1 VRPLMEIRLDEG
13 TIKLIA
19 LFESVTR
26 AEVRDCIPSDE
37 KIVFIVGK
45 GQAGAA
51 IGERGDNIHRL
62 RDMLRKNVEVIEWA
76 DQPEAFVRNIFH
88 AFNVSEVKIEK
99 RSGRNTAV
107 VTVDPGE
114 KARAI
119 GKQGR
124 NLHQAKAILARHYK
138 DIEAVLIA

>member
-1 VRPLMEIRLDEG
+1 MEIRLDVD

-26 AEVRDCIPSDE
+26 AGVRDCITAEDRV
-37 KIVFIVGK
+37 IFIVGK

-62 RDMLRKNVEVIEWA
+62 RDMLRKNVEIIEWA
-76 DQPEAFVRNIFH
+76 DSPESFVRNIFH
-88 AFNVSEVKIEK
+88 AFKVSEVKIE
-99 RSGRNTAV
+99 RRGHRNTAV
-107 VTVDPGE
+107 VTVDPNE

-124 NLHQAKAILARHYK
+124 NLHQAKNILARHFK
-138 DIEAVLIA
+138 EIEAVIIA

>member
-1 VRPLMEIRLDEG
+1 MEIRLDEG

-26 AEVRDCIPSDE
+26 AEVRDCIPSEDR
-37 KIVFIVGK
+37 VVYIVGR

-62 RDMLRKNVEVIEWA
+62 RDMLRKNVEIIEWA
-76 DQPEAFVRNIFH
+76 DVPEAFVRNIFH
-88 AFNVSEVKIEK
+88 AFKVSEVKIER

-119 GKQGR
+119 GKAGR
-124 NLHQAKAILARHYK
+124 NLHQARNILARHYK
-138 DIEAVLIA
+138 EVEAVIIA

>member
-1 VRPLMEIRLDEG
+1 MEIKLDEG

-26 AEVRDCIPSDE
+26 AEVRDCIPSEDRV
-37 KIVFIVGK
+37 IFIVGK

-62 RDMLRKNVEVIEWA
+62 RDMLRKNVEIIEWA
-76 DQPEAFVRNIFH
+76 DNAESFIRNIFH
-88 AFNVSEVKIEK
+88 AFKVSEVKIEK
-99 RSGRNTAV
+99 RRNRNTAM
-107 VTVDPGE
+107 VTVDPNE

-119 GKQGR
+119 GKEGR
-124 NLHQAKAILARHYK
+124 NLHQAKSILARHYK
-138 DIEAVLIA
+138 DIEAVMIA

>member
-1 VRPLMEIRLDEG
+1 MEIKLDEG

-37 KIVFIVGK
+37 RVIFIVGK

-62 RDMLRKNVEVIEWA
+62 RDMLRKNVEIIEWA
-76 DQPEAFVRNIFH
+76 DSAEGFIRNIFH
-88 AFNVSEVKIEK
+88 GFKVSDVKIE
-99 RSGRNTAV
+99 RRGNRNTAV

-114 KARAI
+114 KPRAI

-124 NLHQAKAILARHYK
+124 NLHQAKSILARHYN
-138 DIEAVLIA
+138 DIDAVMIA

>member
-1 VRPLMEIRLDEG
+1 MEIRLDEG

-37 KIVFIVGK
+37 RVVFIVGK

-51 IGERGDNIHRL
+51 IGERGDTIRRL
-62 RDMLRKNVEVIEWA
+62 REMLRKNVEIIEWA
-76 DQPEAFVRNIFH
+76 DIPEAFVRNIFH
-88 AFNVSEVKIEK
+88 AFKVSEVKIER

-107 VTVDPGE
+107 VKVDPSE

-119 GKQGR
+119 GKAGR
-124 NLHQAKAILARHYK
+124 NLHQARAILARHFK
-138 DIEAVLIA
+138 DIEAVIIA

>member
-1 VRPLMEIRLDEG
+1 MEIRLDEG

-26 AEVRDCIPSDE
+26 AEARDCIISDE
-37 KIVFIVGK
+37 RIVYIVGR

-62 RDMLRKNVEVIEWA
+62 RDMLRKNVEIIEWA
-76 DQPEAFVRNIFH
+76 DVPEAFVRNIFH
-88 AFNVSEVKIEK
+88 AFKVSEVKIERRK
-99 RSGRNTAV
+99 GRNTAV

-119 GKQGR
+119 GKEGR
-124 NLHQAKAILARHYK
+124 NLHQARIILARHYNE
-138 DIEAVLIA
+138 IEAVIIA

>member
-1 VRPLMEIRLDEG
+1 MEIRLDEG

-26 AEVRDCIPSDE
+26 AEVRDCIPAED
-37 KIVFIVGK
+37 KVIFIVGK

-51 IGERGDNIHRL
+51 IGEGADNIHRL
-62 RDMLRKNVEVIEWA
+62 RDILRKNVEIIEWA
-76 DQPEAFVRNIFH
+76 DAPEAFVRNIFH
-88 AFNVSEVKIEK
+88 AFKVSEVKIER

-124 NLHQAKAILARHYK
+124 NLHQAKAILARHFK
-138 DIEAVLIA
+138 EVEAVVIA